1 MSSESQVPYTDVT
14 QMHMYMYDNFG
25 KQ

>member
-14 QMHMYMYDNFG
+14 QMHMYMYGSFG